1 MKNNFVFYA
10 NLLDMDEC
18 ASDPCQNNAT
28 CDDLINEFR
37 CDCVPGFN
45 GTLCGN
51 SKRISDFNLNVDVP
65 INSRNLLNYL
75 G

>member
-1 MKNNFVFYA
+1 MKNSFVFYA

-28 CDDLINEFR
+28 CVDLINEFR

-51 SKRISDFNLNVDVP
+51 SKAYFVSF
-65 INSRNLLNYL
+65 
-75 G
+75 

>member
-1 MKNNFVFYA
+1 MENNFVFYA

-28 CDDLINEFR
+28 CVDLINEFR

-51 SKRISDFNLNVDVP
+51 SKTNCFITYYCQISDSLFKIV
-65 INSRNLLNYL
+65 
-75 G
+75 

>member
-1 MKNNFVFYA
+1 MKYVEDEKHFLFYA

-28 CDDLINEFR
+28 CVDLINEFR

-45 GTLCGN
+45 ETFCQN
-51 SKRISDFNLNVDVP
+51 SKTNFFIKLYCQ
-65 INSRNLLNYL
+65 I
-75 G
+75 